1 MSKYHY
7 GLRLDGKRSSVT
19 DSGPATNGGTT
30 NYSYDDQGKLTGEAG
45 PYATIAYGYDNVG
58 NRLTRTVT
66 NAATGNGTTLVNG
79 VTNMTYDLNDRIAT
93 VNGSV
98 THTYD
103 LDGNETTVNGQ
114 TAGYDF
120 ENHLVSL
127 ATAANGTVLASYVYD
142 ADGNRVSTYVSTNTP
157 TTTSYVVDTS
167 LPYASAVEEYSGTA
181 TVPSAR
187 YDYGDDL
194 VRMDRGGIYYYIYD
208 GLGSTRQLVNTSGGV
223 TDSYGYSAF
232 GEMASRTSTQTL
244 PTVNPF
250 LFNAQQFDGAS
261 GDYYLRAR
269 YYDQSNGRFIS
280 QDPYSGN
287 NDDPISLHRYLYAS
301 GDPVSRIDPS
311 GKSDLCQVLTG
322 IGITATLAG
331 IVGAGIS
338 TAREAL
344 FNPKHTNSSLL
355 RAAATGYVSGFA
367 IGGLLAIPGV
377 AAYLLPALVFQ
388 GAQDV
393 STEWNQGKRGE
404 AVFDAALLLI
414 GLKLANTGCFVN
426 GTLVQMGDGSVK
438 NISHIK
444 VGDIVFSRNIKTG
457 RTERKLV
464 KRVFVHHVSE
474 VICIS
479 LTNTRTG
486 KIVEQVTSTPNH
498 PFYVHGRGFVQAAQ
512 LGIGNVIVTRAGPS
526 LRVAYITEQQQAM
539 GYIVYNFEVADDHT
553 YFVGKINSG
562 LWVHNADC
570 RADVFGK
577 ALSDAGVDSSAQPVA
592 SWIKGPVPGQI
603 QEHNLYI
610 LQSQGD
616 YIQSSNPTT
625 WGRYYAFKVGNG
637 YKIIG
642 EHFYDGGLSIDQG
655 AQSSRVLG
663 EGGFNLE

>member
-1 MSKYHY
+1 
-7 GLRLDGKRSSVT
+7 
-19 DSGPATNGGTT
+19 
-30 NYSYDDQGKLTGEAG
+30 
-45 PYATIAYGYDNVG
+45 
-58 NRLTRTVT
+58 
-66 NAATGNGTTLVNG
+66 
-79 VTNMTYDLNDRIAT
+79 
-93 VNGSV
+93 
-98 THTYD
+98 
-103 LDGNETTVNGQ
+103 
-114 TAGYDF
+114 
-120 ENHLVSL
+120 
-127 ATAANGTVLASYVYD
+127 
-142 ADGNRVSTYVSTNTP
+142 
-157 TTTSYVVDTS
+157 
-167 LPYASAVEEYSGTA
+167 
-181 TVPSAR
+181 
-187 YDYGDDL
+187 
-194 VRMDRGGIYYYIYD
+194 
-208 GLGSTRQLVNTSGGV
+208 
-223 TDSYGYSAF
+223 
-232 GEMASRTSTQTL
+232 
-244 PTVNPF
+244 
-250 LFNAQQFDGAS
+250 
-261 GDYYLRAR
+261 
-269 YYDQSNGRFIS
+269 
-280 QDPYSGN
+280 
-287 NDDPISLHRYLYAS
+287 
-301 GDPVSRIDPS
+301 
-311 GKSDLCQVLTG
+311 
-322 IGITATLAG
+322 
-331 IVGAGIS
+331 
-338 TAREAL
+338 L

-603 QEHNLYI
+603 QEPNLYI
-610 LQSQGD
+610 L
-616 YIQSSNPTT
+616 SNCS
-625 WGRYYAFKVGNG
+625 
-637 YKIIG
+637 KIC
-642 EHFYDGGLSIDQG
+642 
-655 AQSSRVLG
+655 
-663 EGGFNLE
+663 